1 MSDEHLRIALPLVAV
16 GAFVLALS
24 FAFCCYLA
32 RCKHS
37 QQKIGGYKK
46 IVLNKKKDENPLAE
60 TKNDSCPVCLED
72 FQNKEVLAICPCGH
86 VFHKKCLKKWL
97 VVRSTCPMC
106 MAQVVHHS
114 VRDQQNRIQITAMQR
129 LNRPSPLSR
138 EGRAERSNQNSDSP
152 MRIAPSLSSSSAAS
166 SSFERPPTPIPVM
179 SAPTRVVMSTPP
191 SNAASSV
198 NSVQV
203 SEQLSGQN
211 EISWIGNPP
220 AYDVV

>member
-32 RCKHS
+32 RCKQS

-114 VRDQQNRIQITAMQR
+114 VRDQHVHANVSRRQQS
-129 LNRPSPLSR
+129 PSS
-138 EGRAERSNQNSDSP
+138 RAEINIQSRGSP
-152 MRIAPSLSSSSAAS
+152 SVSQSPAVSYSGFDAS
-166 SSFERPPTPIPVM
+166 SSFNASSSFDRPPTPIPVM
-179 SAPTRVVMSTPP
+179 SSAPPIRVVMSTTPP
-191 SNAASSV
+191 NVASPG
-198 NSVQV
+198 N
-203 SEQLSGQN
+203 EGQH
-211 EISWIGNPP
+211 EMAWVGNPP
-220 AYDVV
+220 AYNVV